1 MSHDWKDRV
10 TMGLN
15 LSLKQSGDWFAHAF
29 KSVTQ
34 DHHRE
39 LTPLLSQYI
48 PETGTVIDVGAH
60 AGQFARMFAAI
71 ARSGRVFSFEPSPY
85 ARSILKTALKWR
97 AVSNVTVVAKG
108 LGDKPGVLELATPIK
123 RRGGLGYGLAH
134 VAATGEAAEGQR
146 RDAVEI
152 MTLDAFVSDHGLETV
167 DFIKVDVEG
176 FEGRVMAGAE
186 ATLRRFRPALLLE
199 LHHGHLAR
207 GGDTAEGVAAFLSGL
222 GYSGQRVT
230 PDAGL
235 APPGDW
241 TAPGD
246 FLFTAG

>member
-1 MSHDWKDRV
+1 
-10 TMGLN
+10 MGLN

-39 LTPLLSQYI
+39 LVPLLRRFI
-48 PETGTVIDVGAH
+48 PEDGTVIDVGAH

-71 ARSGRVFSFEPSPY
+71 ARRGQVFSFEPSPY
-85 ARSILKTALKWR
+85 ARSILETALRWR
-97 AVSNVTVVAKG
+97 AVRNVTVVAKG
-108 LGDKPGVLELATPIK
+108 LGDQPGVLELATPIK

-134 VAATGEAAEGQR
+134 VAAAGETAEGQR
-146 RDAVEI
+146 RDAVAI
-152 MTLDAFVSDHGLETV
+152 MTLDGFVSEHGLARV

-186 ATLRRFRPALLLE
+186 ETLRRFRPALLLE

-207 GGDTAEGVAAFLSGL
+207 GGDTAEGVAAFLAGL
-222 GYSGQRVT
+222 GYAAQRLT
-230 PDAGL
+230 PEVGL
-235 APPGDW
+235 EPPGDW

>member
-1 MSHDWKDRV
+1 
-10 TMGLN
+10 MGLN

-39 LTPLLSQYI
+39 LVPLLSRHI
-48 PETGTVIDVGAH
+48 PGDGAVIDVGAH

-71 ARSGRVFSFEPSPY
+71 ARRGHVFSFEPSPY
-85 ARSILKTALKWR
+85 ARSILQTALRWR

-134 VAATGEAAEGQR
+134 VAAAGEDAASQR
-146 RDAVEI
+146 RDRVEI
-152 MTLDAFVSDHGLETV
+152 TTLDAFVSEHGLTRV

-176 FEGRVMAGAE
+176 FEGRVLAGAE
-186 ATLRRFRPALLLE
+186 TTLRRFRPALLLE
-199 LHHGHLAR
+199 LHAGHLAR
-207 GGDTAEGVAAFLSGL
+207 GGDTAEGVADFLAGL
-222 GYSGQRVT
+222 GYRGLRVT
-230 PDAGL
+230 PEPGL
-235 APPGDW
+235 TAPGDW